1 MKKII
6 SIALLI
12 AVVVT
17 MAIAASAGSLGQ
29 KFPKGD
35 VAYVEPGSI
44 TIDGIRDAAYSDGAV
59 IVTDTYRPGYVSE
72 NGSMNTTWLLW
83 DGSSLYIYS
92 EVKDNT
98 PLEASLVQFLT
109 SSDQSDC
116 LEYFIV
122 WDNSDGADGEIYEP
136 DSFMD
141 LFQYRVCYE
150 DSGHGGWFLSSGS
163 DADGMNIDGFADLA
177 EDTNPFS
184 DTPGAWKAGKMVPA
198 PYGYN
203 IEGQI
208 NMPKSNKLGVGN
220 YTYGEGWK
228 IAFITQQIDWTV
240 TIGDFDNFDLPVT
253 EVGVPS
259 GGENINK
266 SSAWDVVYYDYVELK
281 GGPSASDTTKAPET
295 TEAPKDTESPDTT
308 AAPDT
313 TEAPATQ
320 AITKAPVVQN
330 PQTSDMAIAGAAI
343 LATLALAGVVVA
355 KKVNK

>member
-12 AVVVT
+12 AVVAT

-29 KFPKGD
+29 KYPRGD

-44 TIDGIRDAAYSDGAV
+44 TIDGMKDPAYADGAI

-83 DGSSLYIYS
+83 DGSYLYVYS

-141 LFQYRVCYE
+141 LFQYRACYE
-150 DSGHGGWFLSSGS
+150 NSGRGGWFLSSGS
-163 DADGMNIDGFADLA
+163 DKEGTNIDGFANGA

-184 DTPGAWKAGKMVPA
+184 DTPGSWKEGKMIPTA
-198 PYGYN
+198 SGYS
-203 IEGQI
+203 IEGKI
-208 NMPKSNKLGVGN
+208 NMPKSNKEGNGN

-240 TIGDFDNFDLPVT
+240 TIGDFNNFDLPVT
-253 EVGVPS
+253 EVGSPS
-259 GGENINK
+259 GGETINK
-266 SSAWDVVYYDYVELK
+266 SSAWDVIYYDYVELK
-281 GGPSASDTTKAPET
+281 GGPAASDDT
-295 TEAPKDTESPDTT
+295 TEAPADTTT

-313 TEAPATQ
+313 DAPADTETQ
-320 AITKAPVVQN
+320 APDTTKAPAPQN
-330 PQTSDMAIAGAAI
+330 PQTSDMAVAGVAIIAA
-343 LATLALAGVVVA
+343 LALAGVVVS
-355 KKVNK
+355 KKVR